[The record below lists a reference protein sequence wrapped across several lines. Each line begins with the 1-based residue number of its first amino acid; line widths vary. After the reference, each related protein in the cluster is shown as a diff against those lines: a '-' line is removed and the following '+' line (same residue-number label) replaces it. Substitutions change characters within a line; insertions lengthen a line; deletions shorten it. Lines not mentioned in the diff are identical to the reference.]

1 MPIVRESRVGR
12 AILLLTVLLAISVGA
27 VLYDLNGWH
36 LPGDA
41 LNGAPSGMVTAAA
54 ALAPLVVVSI
64 TLMVLLVEGGSMVS
78 EAFLKRRY
86 QAGREDER
94 AEWERW
100 LERKEAAESQGRVL
114 DEPPPSRRNE
124 R

>member
-1 MPIVRESRVGR
+1 
-12 AILLLTVLLAISVGA
+12 
-27 VLYDLNGWH
+27 
-36 LPGDA
+36 
-41 LNGAPSGMVTAAA
+41 
-54 ALAPLVVVSI
+54 
-64 TLMVLLVEGGSMVS
+64 MVS

-100 LERKEAAESQGRVL
+100 LERKEAAESQDRVF